1 MKIGYVFPGQGTQTV
16 GMGKDIYEKYEEAR
30 NIYKIIDNT
39 LNENI
44 EKLTFEMSQD
54 ELNKTENTQIAIY
67 AMSMAILEI
76 LNSKGIKPS
85 ALAGLSLGEYSALTT
100 AGVISLEDGAKIVR
114 IRGKLMQ
121 NLAPEGNWAMAAI
134 IGLEDEKVEEACT
147 KVSNGF
153 VKAVNYNCPGQV
165 VVSGEKEVVLQ
176 AMEYAKELGAKRAI
190 ELKTS
195 GPFHTEKLKDAS
207 AELRKELEKIDFK
220 AFKTSVIKNING
232 EAYNEMDN
240 MVEILSNHVI
250 SPVKF
255 GKSIETMLNMGVDTF
270 IEIGPGKTLSGFVKK
285 VCKQMEKEVNV
296 FNIENVETL
305 ESTLE
310 ALKNNEDAETK

>member
-1 MKIGYVFPGQGTQTV
+1 MKIGYIFPGQGTQVV

-30 NIYKIIDNT
+30 NVYKIIDSV

-44 EKLTFEMSQD
+44 EKLTYEEKQE

-76 LNSKGIKPS
+76 LNNNGIKPVV
-85 ALAGLSLGEYSALTT
+85 AAGLSLGEYSALTA
-100 AGVISLEDGAKIVR
+100 AGAISLEDGAKIVR

-121 NLAPEGNWAMAAI
+121 NLAPKGNWAMAAI
-134 IGLEDEKVEEACT
+134 IGLEDNKVEEACKNVT
-147 KVSNGF
+147 NGF

-165 VVSGEKEVVLQ
+165 VVSGEKEAVAK
-176 AMEYAKELGAKRAI
+176 AMENAKELGAKRVI

-195 GPFHTEKLKDAS
+195 GPFHTEKLQAAS
-207 AELRKELEKIDFK
+207 IELKKELEKIDFK
-220 AFKTSVIKNING
+220 DFNIPIIKNLNG
-232 EAYNEMDN
+232 EEYKKEDN
-240 MVEILSNHVI
+240 MVEILSNHVVN
-250 SPVKF
+250 PVKF
-255 GKSIETMLNMGVDTF
+255 GKSIEKMLEMGVDTF

-285 VCKQMEKEVNV
+285 VCKKLEKEVNV

-305 ESTLE
+305 ENTLQ
-310 ALKNNEDAETK
+310 ALK